1 MFRFTIR
8 ELVLMTV
15 VVALAYGWG
24 LEHWLLCDRMEVIR
38 RLHPMLY
45 ETMTGE
51 GIDTNNLRPGWR

>member
-8 ELVLMTV
+8 ELVLLTL
-15 VVALAYGWG
+15 VVAMGVGWG
-24 LEHWLLCDRMEVIR
+24 LEHWLLSDRMEVIR

-51 GIDTNNLRPGWR
+51 GVDTNNLRPGWR